1 MEKDLRCNAFF
12 SDNERYADIINGIGC
27 DGIPFVQGK
36 DLQELDARVSI
47 GGLSGY
53 KTGKRGRSRKPF
65 YRDLVRKTPF
75 GINFAIVG
83 IENQEKI
90 DYAMPLRIMCYDAGE
105 YERQAS
111 IIRKKVRKTATGL
124 SSGEYLYGFRKNSRL
139 FSTVTFVLYYGEED
153 WDGAKDIHG
162 ILNFTDI
169 PECLR
174 DKISNY
180 QLHVIE
186 VRKLKDTSV
195 FKTDVRQVFDFIRFS
210 KDKKKLK
217 ELIETDTSYQFLDE
231 DACDMVTTYVGD
243 EKMFKWKEKHKKGGK
258 INMCQGLRE
267 WLEDEREEG
276 REEGS
281 NRMGKLIILL
291 SEQSR
296 NEDLLK
302 AAQDARYREVLFKE
316 LNI

>member
-27 DGIPFVQGK
+27 DGMPFVRGK
-36 DLQELDARVSI
+36 DLQELDTRVSVR
-47 GGLSGY
+47 GMTRY
-53 KTGKRGRSRKPF
+53 KSGKRGRSRKPF

-75 GINFAIVG
+75 GINF
-83 IENQEKI
+83 
-90 DYAMPLRIMCYDAGE
+90 
-105 YERQAS
+105 
-111 IIRKKVRKTATGL
+111 
-124 SSGEYLYGFRKNSRL
+124 
-139 FSTVTFVLYYGEED
+139 VLYYGEED
-153 WDGAKDIHG
+153 WNGAKDIHG
-162 ILNFTDI
+162 ILNFGDI

-180 QLHVIE
+180 QVHVIE

-217 ELIETDTSYQFLDE
+217 ELIETDASYQFLDE
-231 DACDMVTTYVGD
+231 DACDMVTAYVGD

-258 INMCQGLRE
+258 VNMCQGLRE
-267 WLEDEREEG
+267 WIEDEREEG

-281 NRMGKLIILL
+281 ERMSKLIILL

-302 AAQDARYREVLFKE
+302 AAQDAEYRKVLFKE